1 MHEVSPRTI
10 KSSQTT
16 GGRDNLTPT
25 RKGKRLS
32 THIKL
37 ALDPIC
43 DSKFSPHEVAHRKFN
58 SLWEYIYM
66 LNNEEKG

>member
-10 KSSQTT
+10 KSLQTT
-16 GGRDNLTPT
+16 GGRGNSTLT
-25 RKGKRLS
+25 RKGNRWS

-43 DSKFSPHEVAHRKFN
+43 DTKFSPHEVAHRKFN
-58 SLWEYIYM
+58 SLWGYIC
-66 LNNEEKG
+66 